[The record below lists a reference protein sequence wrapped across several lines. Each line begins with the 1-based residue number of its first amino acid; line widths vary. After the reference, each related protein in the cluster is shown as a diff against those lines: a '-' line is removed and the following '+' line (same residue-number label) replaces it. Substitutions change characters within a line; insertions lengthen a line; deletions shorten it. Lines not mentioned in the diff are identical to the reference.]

1 MLSNTK
7 PHEQFIVLIA
17 GDIGVNHSSLNY
29 PHQNIIAAKQYKD
42 ILQLIASTQF
52 NLILLDLNADYLK
65 LMPRIKNPL
74 SLNSKT
80 PIIAIDSPSDGN
92 PQYEQQY
99 SIVFD
104 DRLVGPITEQQLNEI
119 IDAWQ
124 IKAVALGYI
133 RMILIKT
140 KNNLRLTRTLFEK
153 LFEEL
158 PLQITHI
165 KDALENK
172 QYGLAQEIT
181 HKLNGS
187 VSFCGLTGIQQSA
200 NALEGWLLNNN
211 YANAHRHFPILQ
223 QHILNLTRHQET
235 ILENIDKC

>member
-1 MLSNTK
+1 M
-7 PHEQFIVLIA
+7 
-17 GDIGVNHSSLNY
+17 
-29 PHQNIIAAKQYKD
+29 
-42 ILQLIASTQF
+42 
-52 NLILLDLNADYLK
+52 
-65 LMPRIKNPL
+65 
-74 SLNSKT
+74 
-80 PIIAIDSPSDGN
+80 
-92 PQYEQQY
+92 
-99 SIVFD
+99 
-104 DRLVGPITEQQLNEI
+104 
-119 IDAWQ
+119 
-124 IKAVALGYI
+124 
-133 RMILIKT
+133 LIKT

-187 VSFCGLTGIQQSA
+187 VSFCGLTDIQQSA